1 MQDIKHVLTDAKLRV
16 SYGVN
21 GNTTHRLYGYLGVYE
36 FGYNYAGNGGSAEAR
51 FDNPNMKWEKNYA
64 TNVGLDVT
72 LWNRLSITAEWYNRD
87 TKDLLMSKNIS
98 AVPGCNQ

>member
-21 GNTTHRLYGYLGVYE
+21 GTQPTDLYGYLGVYE

-64 TNVGLDVT
+64 HDQSFRTQAFRVRAVT
-72 LWNRLSITAEWYNRD
+72 AWET
-87 TKDLLMSKNIS
+87 TF
-98 AVPGCNQ
+98 C